1 MVLGWVCFFFSNN
14 CEDEQLKVYWTESK
28 KLNPDAA
35 EFSRF
40 SHMPCAFISRYKA
53 ETAMRIN

>member
-1 MVLGWVCFFFSNN
+1 MGFFKLNLIVKMKSQK
-14 CEDEQLKVYWTESK
+14 DIWTESN

-40 SHMPCAFISRYKA
+40 SHMPHAFISCY
-53 ETAMRIN
+53 